1 MNVTLSGA
9 ERLAMLRLVIE
20 SKQAEYTE
28 CLRRI
33 DEDLDARRRAD
44 EDRAWGGYARRN
56 NGRGRGR

>member
-1 MNVTLSGA
+1 MTTVSGA
-9 ERLAMLRLVIE
+9 DRLAALRQVIE
-20 SKQAEYTE
+20 AKQAEYAE
-28 CLRRI
+28 CLQRI